1 MIGDCA
7 FTFSKHVMKY
17 TSTRAHKA
25 HRKSTEWIELA
36 TKTRKPVEHA
46 FGMLKKRFSVLKRGS
61 SLRNE
66 IEASI
71 IVRSCTILPNFCI
84 DEGVIETI
92 LEVCSQPQSQE
103 SAST

>member
-1 MIGDCA
+1 M
-7 FTFSKHVMKY
+7 MKY

-25 HRKSTEWIELA
+25 HTELTEWIELA
-36 TKTRKPVEHA
+36 TKTGKSVKHA
-46 FGMLKKRFSVLKRGS
+46 FRMLKKRFPVLKRGS

-71 IVRSCTILPNFCI
+71 IVRSCTILPNLCI

-92 LEVCSQPQSQE
+92 LEVCAHPQSQE